1 MENEKTNWGN
11 KIQDEVRVF
20 NSNMKDVYMRCEL
33 SVGDK
38 FITVKSGD
46 VTVIYPT
53 QNVTKIVIGKT
64 TK

>member
-1 MENEKTNWGN
+1 MGEN

-20 NSNMKDVYMRCEL
+20 NSNMKDIYMRAEL

-38 FITVKSGD
+38 FITVKTGS

-53 QNVTKIVIGKT
+53 CNVTKVIIGKT

>member
-1 MENEKTNWGN
+1 MGEN
-11 KIQDEVRVF
+11 KIHEEVRVF
-20 NSNMKDVYMRCEL
+20 NSNMKDIYMRAEL

-38 FITVKSGD
+38 FITVKTNS

-53 QNVTKIVIGKT
+53 CNVTKVIIGKT

>member
-1 MENEKTNWGN
+1 MIESKLC
-11 KIQDEVRVF
+11 KEVRIY

-38 FITVKSGD
+38 FVTVKSGD

-53 QNVTKIVIGKT
+53 CNVTKIIIGKES
-64 TK
+64 K

>member
-1 MENEKTNWGN
+1 MEGKLVEELRIFNGN
-11 KIQDEVRVF
+11 L
-20 NSNMKDVYMRCEL
+20 KDVYMRAEL

-53 QNVTKIVIGKT
+53 CNVTKIIIGNK
-64 TK
+64 KV